1 MSIKEVVIVGAVRT
15 AIGSYGGMFKKVM
28 ANELATAAVKEL
40 LTRTGID
47 PVLIDDVILGNCM
60 MRTDEINVARVVGLQ
75 AGIPVTTPA
84 MTIQR
89 QCASGMQAIISG
101 TQQIQLGASD
111 VALVGGVESMSNVP
125 YVLKNARWGQ
135 RMGHAPLTDA
145 LTEGLTDPIHG
156 IHMGITAENLAE
168 KYNISRE
175 EQDEL
180 ACLSHQR
187 ALDAIDAG
195 KIKEALV
202 PYLLKSR
209 KGDTLL
215 DTDEHPRRGTTV
227 ESLAK
232 LRTVFKPDGSVTA
245 GNASGLNDG
254 AAVMLLMSADKA
266 KELNIEPMARIAA
279 YSKAGVEPELMGY
292 GPVPAVKKLLDR
304 TGLSLSDIQLIE
316 LNEAFAAQYI
326 ACEKGLELDRSITN
340 VNGSGISLGHPV
352 GATGCRITTSM
363 LYEMRR
369 RDVKRGLAT
378 LCVGGGMGTAI
389 LLER

>member
-1 MSIKEVVIVGAVRT
+1 
-15 AIGSYGGMFKKVM
+15 
-28 ANELATAAVKEL
+28 
-40 LTRTGID
+40 
-47 PVLIDDVILGNCM
+47 
-60 MRTDEINVARVVGLQ
+60 
-75 AGIPVTTPA
+75 
-84 MTIQR
+84 
-89 QCASGMQAIISG
+89 
-101 TQQIQLGASD
+101 
-111 VALVGGVESMSNVP
+111 
-125 YVLKNARWGQ
+125 
-135 RMGHAPLTDA
+135 
-145 LTEGLTDPIHG
+145 
-156 IHMGITAENLAE
+156 
-168 KYNISRE
+168 
-175 EQDEL
+175 
-180 ACLSHQR
+180 
-187 ALDAIDAG
+187 
-195 KIKEALV
+195 
-202 PYLLKSR
+202 
-209 KGDTLL
+209 
-215 DTDEHPRRGTTV
+215 
-227 ESLAK
+227 
-232 LRTVFKPDGSVTA
+232 
-245 GNASGLNDG
+245 
-254 AAVMLLMSADKA
+254 MLLMSADKA